1 MKIRTTYSRLDIN
14 LLLLRYIVK
23 CDAVRVVVMTAVRRL
38 EVHLLATLVVA
49 VAVLSAAM
57 DMLCVVC
64 VAR

>member
-14 LLLLRYIVK
+14 LLLLRYVVE
-23 CDAVRVVVMTAVRRL
+23 CDAVRVVVMTAVWRL
-38 EVHLLATLVVA
+38 EVSLFATLVVA